1 MYVRVY
7 ESVCMH
13 ECVCVHVRV
22 CMCACMS
29 VCVHVRVCMC
39 ACECMHASYAQAV
52 TYMITT
58 LRF

>member
-1 MYVRVY
+1 MCACTSVYVRVY
-7 ESVCMH
+7 E
-13 ECVCVHVRV
+13 
-22 CMCACMS
+22 CMS